1 MAKKQRDRGRGAAPS
16 EQQPQSQPPA
26 TDPWLQPGAIQGVA
40 RLISLMGAIA
50 VGLLVFELLQPHVPY
65 WLALVSGLVA
75 CIPTRAALLWLERA
89 WLRAVA
95 RKAERRQSANQPDSP
110 RAKTK

>member
-1 MAKKQRDRGRGAAPS
+1 VPSHKQRTKPRARPTGTPP
-16 EQQPQSQPPA
+16 QPSQPP
-26 TDPWLQPGAIQGVA
+26 TSQPALPSSAIQNVA

-65 WLALVSGLVA
+65 WLALVIGLVA

-95 RKAERRQSANQPDSP
+95 RKAARRQANRDSGP
-110 RAKTK
+110 